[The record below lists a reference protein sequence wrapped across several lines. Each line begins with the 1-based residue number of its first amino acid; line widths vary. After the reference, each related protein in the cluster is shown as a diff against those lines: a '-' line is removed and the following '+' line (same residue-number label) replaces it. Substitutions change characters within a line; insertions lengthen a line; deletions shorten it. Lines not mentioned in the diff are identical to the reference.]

1 MKGGARSVARPFACR
16 DARRHLRTGGPNTSV
31 LASMTPEGMGP
42 RVAVD
47 GSTTKAVF
55 EAYVEQV
62 LAAVLRPGQ
71 VVTDNLSANKGER
84 VRS

>member
-1 MKGGARSVARPFACR
+1 
-16 DARRHLRTGGPNTSV
+16 
-31 LASMTPEGMGP
+31 MTPEGVGP

-62 LAAVLRPGQ
+62 LAAVLRPGR
-71 VVTDNLSANKGER
+71 VVTDNLSAHKGER

>member
-1 MKGGARSVARPFACR
+1 MKGGARSVARLFASR

-31 LASMTPEGMGP
+31 LASRTTGEMGP

-55 EAYVEQV
+55 EAYLEQV
-62 LAAVLRPGQ
+62 LLLRPVPGRWLR
-71 VVTDNLSANKGER
+71 TTSGPTRASG
-84 VRS
+84 